1 MRPDETVAPPTT
13 EENLN
18 SQDRNCTVIPT
29 PDHKGSRKDRTG
41 FSLLV
46 IHGAIMS
53 PVDLPPMARK
63 QISWVG
69 NLTHQ
74 SLVLNGRGN
83 GTNKTNV
90 VSPSSNLNSIV
101 REIWHELNTKTLY
114 HAQRDF
120 LRIDVHPKSYNSE
133 IITAFTN
140 MMHPTLINLAFS
152 CSKVS
157 HVVNIVVHSS
167 TSAATAMME
176 MIEWGISTSKEH
188 CEDLNGKLNDFAKQE
203 IRLVTDNDIDLSVD
217 GDKKDVIPLD
227 MPVSRAYYK
236 LAQVFEDETL
246 LKVMAAPQQQIDDK
260 YSTTSIQQ
268 HRFPMVMEWT
278 LVQAQE
284 DGHRSYTTLFTFPL
298 S

>member
-1 MRPDETVAPPTT
+1 MRPEEAPPT
-13 EENLN
+13 ELN
-18 SQDRNCTVIPT
+18 GPDRNCTVIPT

-69 NLTHQ
+69 NLTHRS

-83 GTNKTNV
+83 GTNKMNV
-90 VSPSSNLNSIV
+90 VPPSSNLNSIV
-101 REIWHELNTKTLY
+101 QEIWHELTTKTLY

-133 IITAFTN
+133 IITAFTD

-157 HVVNIVVHSS
+157 HVVSIVVHSS
-167 TSAATAMME
+167 TSATTAMME
-176 MIEWGISTSKEH
+176 IIEWGISTSKEYF
-188 CEDLNGKLNDFAKQE
+188 EDLNGKLNDYAKQE
-203 IRLVTDNDIDLSVD
+203 IRLVTDNDIDLSVN
-217 GDKKDVIPLD
+217 GEKKDDVPLD